1 MDDDNFDS
9 SSEEEIEVQ
18 NSGWNYLNGD
28 EQMLRQKVKKYL
40 NTFILSSKN
49 VETVESLLY
58 LLSKKGGSLQSTCLN
73 RTEYMNNVLEFHS
86 LMYKHEPQEIMT
98 RIKNGETGYVSH
110 EFNVFIDI
118 EKQEISKLN
127 SKIEAVSGIYTCSK
141 CKGSKTTQFALQ
153 LRRSDEPPTVFIFCA
168 NTACKH
174 KWREN

>member
-1 MDDDNFDS
+1 MDDDNSDS
-9 SSEEEIEVQ
+9 SSEEETEVQ
-18 NSGWNYLNGD
+18 NLGWNYLNG
-28 EQMLRQKVKKYL
+28 EETMLRQKVKKYL
-40 NTFILSSKN
+40 NTFIVSSKN

-58 LLSKKGGSLQSTCLN
+58 LLSKKGTSLN

-86 LMYKHEPQEIMT
+86 LMYKHEPMEIMT
-98 RIKNGETGYVSH
+98 RIKNGETGYVSP